1 MCKEDIAI
9 NVFFI
14 LFIKTE
20 RNIVQWGMTFQ
31 LRESAIKAKLDLK
44 TRLTASRLNG
54 EI

>member
-1 MCKEDIAI
+1 M
-9 NVFFI
+9 FF
-14 LFIKTE
+14 LFYLSKQRE
-20 RNIVQWGMTFQ
+20 KIVQWGMTFQ

>member
-9 NVFFI
+9 NVFYFI
-14 LFIKTE
+14 YQNREK
-20 RNIVQWGMTFQ
+20 IVQWGMTFQ